1 MMDIIKINHEAG
13 EILKLMSRMDLKSDE
28 KIATLRVA
36 ADTIQHVLNCEMFT
50 ISMSNILQG
59 QQR

>member
-1 MMDIIKINHEAG
+1 MMDIIKINREAG
-13 EILKLMSRMDLKSDE
+13 EILKHLSRSELKPDE

-36 ADTIQHVLNCEMFT
+36 ADTIQHVLNCEMVS

>member
-13 EILKLMSRMDLKSDE
+13 EILKLMSRMDLKPDE